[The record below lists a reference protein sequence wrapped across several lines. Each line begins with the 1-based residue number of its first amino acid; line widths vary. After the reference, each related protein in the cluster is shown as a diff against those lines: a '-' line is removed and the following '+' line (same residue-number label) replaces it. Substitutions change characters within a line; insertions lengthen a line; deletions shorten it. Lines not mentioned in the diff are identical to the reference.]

1 MKTSL
6 KGFKL
11 VAISSAVRGIRRAC
25 LAARLKMQEFL
36 SFFFFLCVLAKREVM
51 ILFLAETVE
60 TGDKNRDV
68 TDNMF
73 RAPCM
78 FCEESLGKINA
89 KDVELFRNG
98 SVHGFCRLKASII
111 GRSEYFNGPKKKN
124 LYGQNFNVHLL

>member
-1 MKTSL
+1 
-6 KGFKL
+6 
-11 VAISSAVRGIRRAC
+11 
-25 LAARLKMQEFL
+25 
-36 SFFFFLCVLAKREVM
+36 M

-78 FCEESLGKINA
+78 FCEESLGKINV

-98 SVHGFCRLKASII
+98 SVHESCRLKALITLEEVNTSMVEKRRIFMKKT
-111 GRSEYFNGPKKKN
+111 SMSTCFNSLFSNSP
-124 LYGQNFNVHLL
+124 

>member
-11 VAISSAVRGIRRAC
+11 VVISSAVRGIRRAC
-25 LAARLKMQEFL
+25 LAARLKLQVFL
-36 SFFFFLCVLAKREVM
+36 SFFFSCVLAKRGLM

-73 RAPCM
+73 RPPCM
-78 FCEESLGKINA
+78 FCEESLGKINV

-98 SVHGFCRLKASII
+98 SVHEFCRLKALII
-111 GRSEYFNGPKKKN
+111 GRSEYFNGRKKKN
-124 LYGQNFNVHLL
+124 LYEQNFNVHLL